1 MLMAPAKKKK
11 PKLSVNSRLYK
22 KVYDEEFGELH
33 RDMQVQVIEEPQSRY
48 AKEFTKRVIR
58 KAEELIDTM
67 EEGPL

>member
-1 MLMAPAKKKK
+1 MLMTQAKKKR
-11 PKLSVNSRLYK
+11 PRLSPNARLYK
-22 KVYDEEFGELH
+22 KVYDEEFAGLH
-33 RDMQVQVIEEPQSRY
+33 RDVQVQIIEEPQSRY